1 MFLHNLGSTD
11 ERFKTVSLHTGLN
24 LLVAERMSDADSG
37 DSRNST
43 GKSSFIR
50 ILRYLLGG
58 NLPDEFRTDA
68 LSDHSFWVELSLPSV
83 RPGEDDLVRVR
94 RSVSPTTRVD
104 VSGWSRLSDSENIH
118 VDDWKALLSR
128 FVFNLPEDAA
138 RPTLGHLWGQ
148 LVRTSFGKPTKSF
161 PMETDWETGV
171 KLGYF
176 LGLAPEILLKAG
188 ELDKLVKQRKA
199 IRGAIR
205 EGAISHLQLDEPTLR
220 AELATVR
227 RRRDRMQEDLR
238 SFKVDEQYREH
249 QKAAD
254 QLSESIHS
262 LNDEALALE
271 RRIGQINR
279 SLEAEVGRTTSE
291 DLQRRLT
298 RVYEEIGIVLPSE
311 VNRRFDEVQAFHASV
326 LRNREIFLRDE
337 LSDVQ
342 ERLVTVEGRRT
353 ELDTERSSIMT
364 LLRDSVALDTF
375 LDAQRAYAQ
384 LEATAADLERRLV
397 SASEINEIDN
407 TIRLKKAETVSAVR
421 AEIEERATYLE
432 GPISLFSE
440 LAGEIYSDRSAR
452 LLISTTTN
460 GLLEIE
466 PAVDGDA
473 SAGIRGVETF
483 LMDIVGL
490 VSGIE
495 NGRAPGILVHDSH
508 LFDAIDHRQVAS
520 CLNIGARLADRYE
533 FQYVVTMNSDFLASV
548 ESEGAF
554 DREPFLTDL
563 TLTDAHATG
572 GLFGFRFD

>member
-1 MFLHNLGSTD
+1 MHLQ
-11 ERFKTVSLHTGLN
+11 TGLN
-24 LLVAERMSDADSG
+24 LLVAERRSDADSG

-43 GKSSFIR
+43 GKSSFVR
-50 ILRYLLGG
+50 ILRYVLGG
-58 NLPDEFRTDA
+58 NLPDEFKTDA
-68 LSDHSFWVELSLPSV
+68 LSDHVFWVELSLPSV
-83 RPGEDDLVRVR
+83 RVGEEDRVFVR
-94 RSVSPTTRVD
+94 RSVSPTTRVE
-104 VSGWSRLSDSENIH
+104 VSGWSQLTGPENLH
-118 VDDWKALLSR
+118 VDDWKVLLSR
-128 FVFNLPEDAA
+128 FVFNLPEDAS

-148 LVRTSFGKPTKSF
+148 LIRTSFGKPTKSF

-171 KLGYF
+171 KLGYL

-220 AELATVR
+220 AELATIR
-227 RRRDRMQEDLR
+227 RQRDRMQEDLR
-238 SFKVDEQYREH
+238 LFKVDEQYREH
-249 QKAAD
+249 QKGAD
-254 QLSESIHS
+254 QLSESIEN
-262 LNDEALALE
+262 LNDEAVALE
-271 RRIGQINR
+271 RRRGQINR
-279 SLEAEVGRTTSE
+279 SLETEIDLNVSQ
-291 DLQRRLT
+291 DLQRRLS
-298 RVYEEIGIVLPSE
+298 RVYEELGVVLPSE
-311 VNRRFDEVQAFHASV
+311 VNRRFDEVQAFHISV
-326 LRNREIFLRDE
+326 LTNREIFLRDE
-337 LSDVQ
+337 LADVQ
-342 ERLVTVEGRRT
+342 ERLNFIEGRRE
-353 ELDTERSSIMT
+353 ELDNERSSIMT

-375 LDAQRAYAQ
+375 LDAQRSFAQ

-421 AEIEERATYLE
+421 AEIEERSTYLE

-440 LAGEIYSDRSAR
+440 LAAEIYSDRSAR
-452 LLISTTTN
+452 LLISTTQN
-460 GLLEIE
+460 GLLEIV

-483 LMDIVGL
+483 LMDVIGL

-520 CLNIGARLADRYE
+520 CLNIGARLADQYG

-554 DREPFLTDL
+554 DRQPFLIDL
-563 TLTDAHATG
+563 ALTDAHETG